1 MKITE
6 LKKNLAELTKKFDYF
21 AALMIEDKNISIRSS
36 TALKTVTRNKSYV
49 NFTKAALKLK
59 ERPLMRQRT
68 PLASQFADRLKTSQL
83 QEWENGSENDS
94 SNNKS
99 WRSVS
104 QNKSESGS
112 DTRTPKLAKVDS
124 FSNSLADKKPY
135 DQLYSAAQFGT
146 DDKQTFAA

>member
-59 ERPLMRQRT
+59 ERPLMRQKT
-68 PLASQFADRLKTSQL
+68 TLASQFADRLKTSQL
-83 QEWENGSENDS
+83 
-94 SNNKS
+94 
-99 WRSVS
+99 
-104 QNKSESGS
+104 
-112 DTRTPKLAKVDS
+112 
-124 FSNSLADKKPY
+124 
-135 DQLYSAAQFGT
+135 
-146 DDKQTFAA
+146 